1 MARIALN
8 EVLEVHLVNI
18 NMVLKTNSSQ
28 VEIARIVLK
37 NAQGVV
43 IARMEMKLVMKS
55 MHHGTLIQLHTMEI
69 PAVEVARI
77 VLNEVLVEAVTVAI
91 A

>member
-1 MARIALN
+1 MARIAPK
-8 EVLEVHLVNI
+8 EVLDIQIVNI

-37 NAQGVV
+37 IVQGVV

-55 MHHGTLIQLHTMEI
+55 MHHGTLIQLHTIEI
-69 PAVEVARI
+69 TAVEVGRI
-77 VLNEVLVEAVTVAI
+77 VLNEVLVEAVTVAV